1 MTEGVARRVK
11 SAPKVSAADLHNWK
25 LLAAFRERMEPL
37 LAQAPVTA
45 TEADPRRTLHMGDY
59 FAMVLFAMLNPV
71 IATTRSLCASSS
83 LERMQAEVCG
93 GPVSLGSFS
102 EMQAVADPELLAGL
116 LRELGDM
123 ALPSFGER
131 CERER
136 VGELIANDGT
146 LLRGAV
152 VFAMH
157 FPGHGSEHA
166 LGRLGVVTG
175 NLLQIPEV
183 LAPML
188 DQHAHTPGVKVCPAP
203 GQIAILMVHHAENGQ
218 HERIGGELAQ
228 APDSIFRLL
237 EQLLEGSN
245 HSVGLRRDFRPA
257 AMEPLE
263 HGVIP
268 VLHEIRDLPGV

>member
-1 MTEGVARRVK
+1 MKISEILVASNSAAHSGLIRVGKSGHPDEVAGKTYWGTILAERGKLFPTRRCLDLERGEAKARRVK

-123 ALPSFGER
+123 ALPRS
-131 CERER
+131 
-136 VGELIANDGT
+136 
-146 LLRGAV
+146 
-152 VFAMH
+152 
-157 FPGHGSEHA
+157 
-166 LGRLGVVTG
+166 
-175 NLLQIPEV
+175 
-183 LAPML
+183 
-188 DQHAHTPGVKVCPAP
+188 
-203 GQIAILMVHHAENGQ
+203 
-218 HERIGGELAQ
+218 
-228 APDSIFRLL
+228 
-237 EQLLEGSN
+237 
-245 HSVGLRRDFRPA
+245 
-257 AMEPLE
+257 
-263 HGVIP
+263 
-268 VLHEIRDLPGV
+268 